1 MGTLIDKYED
11 WYYANPLIEAVKS
24 GKIPMSLVDE
34 KVGDV
39 LRVMIKTNVLD
50 PKKRFGPG
58 SMNTKEHQQA
68 TYDAAAE
75 AIVLFEEP
83 EIILLPL
90 DFLLRSRVWR

>member
-1 MGTLIDKYED
+1 MEAGLDLEMGTLIDKYED

-50 PKKRFGPG
+50 PKKRFVP
-58 SMNTKEHQQA
+58 A
-68 TYDAAAE
+68 
-75 AIVLFEEP
+75 P
-83 EIILLPL
+83 
-90 DFLLRSRVWR
+90 